1 MDYSAVVLRR
11 ASDVNL
17 VGIEQQSL
25 AAAADL
31 IFGFL
36 CQLPW
41 RQDTTD
47 GQKQNG
53 LCNDLVIGFVPRRW

>member
-1 MDYSAVVLRR
+1 MVLRR

-36 CQLPW
+36 CRLPW

>member
-1 MDYSAVVLRR
+1 MVLRR
-11 ASDVNL
+11 ASDDNL

-25 AAAADL
+25 AASADL

-36 CQLPW
+36 RRLPW
-41 RQDTTD
+41 RHDTTD
-47 GQKQNG
+47 GQKQKWSVNG